1 MSSRI
6 ALALILIFLL
16 TVSGISAVEAHRS
29 GCHRWHSCPS
39 DRGTYVC
46 GDLGRVASLRP
57 LVPEYRYDVAI
68 ATNGADALMAIS
80 RQRRDVC
87 QLRRNYR
94 ERPPNTV

>member
-46 GDLGRVASLRP
+46 GDLGHCSACPDNAYCKLGKPRARAQNEAPVEEPNSAQQTK
-57 LVPEYRYDVAI
+57 A
-68 ATNGADALMAIS
+68 
-80 RQRRDVC
+80 
-87 QLRRNYR
+87 
-94 ERPPNTV
+94 PPSKAAPAPAPAR